1 MVKDKNKKTD
11 FLSPI
16 LPKRYENTDVEVIFY
31 ETATGNSPVEKFI
44 TKDLNASQK
53 EEVMAALSVLV
64 SLVFRLNDILNN
76 FLAVNLPCTISW
88 CRVFLHHQL
97 IDFYEK

>member
-64 SLVFRLNDILNN
+64 SLGSNIRPPLSKSLGDGIFELRIVGRYNI
-76 FLAVNLPCTISW
+76 
-88 CRVFLHHQL
+88 
-97 IDFYEK
+97 